1 MNHKLFILIEAS
13 MKNVMIVLKHTNA
26 ELRLKNI
33 IRKINGRKEV
43 WQLFQQCLELALGSN
58 S

>member
-33 IRKINGRKEV
+33 IRKTNGRKEV